1 MKELTAWWYSQSRG
15 SSRSV
20 TWRITVPSMLE
31 HIYAGITDQS
41 MAAFPGSICLPPPT
55 QELTTTLHLSNSQVF
70 CNMGIKPGVP
80 RSTWNNLRRHK
91 IQDFMEG
98 ILPDLYS
105 SHTKYTSTAPTL
117 FKLSPSKIASHG
129 HVVWVLHMFV
139 KLASSVSKLQLCSCY
154 NCKYLRYFSTGS
166 RPIQFQ
172 EHGISPLHPLKS
184 SHHTDCI
191 PAANK
196 YIRMSLRCWARRLT
210 TASYKK
216 APLNP
221 RTWSSM
227 HCSLAI
233 QIL

>member
-1 MKELTAWWYSQSRG
+1 MTINMAPCWWSSTAHGMKWYSFQECSKPVVLRLARKMKELTAWWYSQSRG

-41 MAAFPGSICLPPPT
+41 MAAFPGSFCLPPPT

-70 CNMGIKPGVP
+70 CNMEMKPGVP
-80 RSTWNNLRRHK
+80 RSTKNNLRKHK

-117 FKLSPSKIASHG
+117 FKLSPPKIASHG

-139 KLASSVSKLQLCSCY
+139 KLASSVSKLQPCSCY

-172 EHGISPLHPLKS
+172 EHGISPLHSLKS
-184 SHHTDCI
+184 SHHRF
-191 PAANK
+191 PVM
-196 YIRMSLRCWARRLT
+196 YWLHS
-210 TASYKK
+210 
-216 APLNP
+216 
-221 RTWSSM
+221 
-227 HCSLAI
+227 CS
-233 QIL
+233 